1 MEANPIE
8 MWRQSAGAWIADQ
21 GEEGDASR
29 RIILDP
35 ALERFRSTLEGK
47 RVLDLG
53 CGEGRYARKMNAAG
67 ALVTGVD
74 PVPEFIERAR
84 HLDPAGDYRVC
95 HAEDLPL
102 EANSFD
108 VVLSYL
114 TLMDVEDYAKA
125 GREMV
130 RVLAPGGRILLVL
143 ISNLASCSEGWIKD
157 AEGNRLF
164 RPVDRYMEEF
174 SMNLEWRGIRIV
186 NYHRPLSA
194 ILKVFFSQG
203 CVLTDFIEP
212 LPPAD
217 HPWHA
222 EEHRAP
228 NFQILELMKLPLV
241 RAS

>member
-1 MEANPIE
+1 MEVNPID

-21 GEEGDASR
+21 GDEGDASR

-35 ALERFRSTLEGK
+35 ALEPFRSTLNGK

-53 CGEGRYARKMNAAG
+53 CGEGRYARKMSAAG

-84 HLDPAGDYRVC
+84 QLDPAGDYRVC
-95 HAEDLPL
+95 RAEDLPL

-114 TLMDVEDYAKA
+114 TLMDVEDYVSA
-125 GREMV
+125 GQEMV

-143 ISNLASCSEGWIKD
+143 ISNLTSCSEGWIKD

-194 ILKVFFSQG
+194 ILKVFLSQG

-217 HPWHA
+217 HPWHV
-222 EEHRAP
+222 EERRAP
-228 NFQILELMKLPLV
+228 NFQILELMKLPIG
-241 RAS
+241 